1 MYIKSLAVVMFVFIL
16 VAGLSARNHHNR
28 HSPKNLNEAII
39 LLDKAYTI
47 KEKKEIFDMTESEY
61 ITKSQFSTGL
71 WIRYNWGLSQGTKLS
86 RHFNDLGIYH
96 PNDMTAII
104 VHSYYGHLH
113 NQDFE
118 LDKQIKYYQNRRMKS
133 RNMKDQNS

>member
-1 MYIKSLAVVMFVFIL
+1 MYIKRLAAILFVFVL
-16 VAGLSARNHHNR
+16 VIGLQARNHHKK

-71 WIRYNWGLSQGTKLS
+71 WIRYNWGLSQGSKLS
-86 RHFNDLGIYH
+86 LYFNDLGIYH
-96 PNDMTAII
+96 PNDMTSII
-104 VHSYYGHLH
+104 VHSYYRHLH

-118 LDKQIKYYQNRRMKS
+118 LDKQIKYYQDRRLKS
-133 RNMKDQNS
+133 RKKKD